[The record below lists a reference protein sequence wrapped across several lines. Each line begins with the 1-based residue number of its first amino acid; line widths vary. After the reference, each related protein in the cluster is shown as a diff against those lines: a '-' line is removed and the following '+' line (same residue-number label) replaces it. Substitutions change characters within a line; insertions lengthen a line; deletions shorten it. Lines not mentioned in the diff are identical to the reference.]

1 VIRPPG
7 AVALVVAA
15 MAAVVLGG
23 VGCGG
28 TRSDAAPPAR
38 TVTVFA
44 AASLKTTFTALG
56 QQLERD
62 RPGVEV
68 RFTFAG
74 SSDLAS
80 QIREGAPADVF
91 AAADTTT
98 MAKVV
103 ADRLV
108 RGEPARFATNRLQI
122 AVPPDNPARISRF
135 ADLADPGA
143 RVVVCAPV
151 VPCGAATER
160 VERASGVTLRPVSE
174 ESSVTDVLNK
184 VVSGEADAGVVY
196 VTDVRSAGAAVRGVA
211 FPESAAARNDYP
223 IATLANSPDPELAQ
237 RFVDLVTGPSGRQQ
251 LARAGFGEP

>member
-1 VIRPPG
+1 
-7 AVALVVAA
+7 VVATLI
-15 MAAVVLGG
+15 AVTLSGA
-23 VGCGG
+23 GCG
-28 TRSDAAPPAR
+28 AAR
-38 TVTVFA
+38 TDRARRDGAPATRTITVFA
-44 AASLKTTFTALG
+44 AASLKTTFSALG
-56 QQLERD
+56 RQLERD
-62 RPGVEV
+62 QPGVEV

-80 QIREGAPADVF
+80 QLREGAPADVF

-103 ADRLV
+103 ADQLV
-108 RGEPARFATNRLQI
+108 RGNPTRFATNRLQI
-122 AVPPDNPARISRF
+122 AVPPDNPAGITRF
-135 ADLADPGA
+135 ADLADPRA

-151 VPCGAATER
+151 VPCGSATER
-160 VERASGVTLRPVSE
+160 VQRASGVTLRPVSE

-196 VTDVRSAGAAVRGVA
+196 VTDVRSAGATVRGVA
-211 FPESAAARNDYP
+211 FPASAAARNDYP
-223 IATLANSPDPELAQ
+223 IATLASSPEPDLAQ

>member
-1 VIRPPG
+1 MTRPPG
-7 AVALVVAA
+7 AVAVMIAGVAA
-15 MAAVVLGG
+15 AVLGG
-23 VGCGG
+23 AGCGG
-28 TRSDAAPPAR
+28 PQNGAAPPTR

-44 AASLKTTFTALG
+44 AASLKPTFTALG

-62 RPGVEV
+62 RAGVQV

-98 MAKVV
+98 MATVV
-103 ADRLV
+103 ADQLV
-108 RGEPARFATNRLQI
+108 RGNPTRFATNRLQI
-122 AVPPDNPARISRF
+122 AVPPDNPAGITRF
-135 ADLADPGA
+135 ADLADPRA

-151 VPCGAATER
+151 VPCGSATER

-196 VTDVRSAGAAVRGVA
+196 VTDVRSAGAKVRGVA

-223 IATLANSPDPELAQ
+223 IATLTSSPDPDLAQ